1 MRMGGLESIPKIV
14 SLTTFNDKNTVH
26 DVKHKSCGMN
36 SNEFQVQLPRRGS
49 GRKKKRR
56 GILMQAAAVALTAGV
71 ASVVQERHEKCIACL
86 SQYVEET

>member
-1 MRMGGLESIPKIV
+1 
-14 SLTTFNDKNTVH
+14 
-26 DVKHKSCGMN
+26 MN
-36 SNEFQVQLPRRGS
+36 SNFQDVEVVET
-49 GRKKKRR
+49 RKKKRR